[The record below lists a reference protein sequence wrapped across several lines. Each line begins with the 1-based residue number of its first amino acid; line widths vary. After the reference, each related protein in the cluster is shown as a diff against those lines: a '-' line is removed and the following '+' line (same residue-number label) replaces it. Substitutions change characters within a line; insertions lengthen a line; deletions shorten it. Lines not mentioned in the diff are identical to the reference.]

1 MSVVEVEVKDS
12 ADMER
17 RAGMSLATRT
27 LSWLM
32 PLGIILQMSWLL
44 FPLGVR
50 GGVEELELVEEE
62 KEAVLVVASG
72 RAEGIPLCVL
82 SVVFVMGVGGR
93 SELSDVTVIV
103 VEEKAFIAGD
113 VDKESEEMAASEFGK
128 LVLLS

>member
-1 MSVVEVEVKDS
+1 
-12 ADMER
+12 MER

-32 PLGIILQMSWLL
+32 PLGTILQMSWLL

-62 KEAVLVVASG
+62 NEAVLVVASG

-82 SVVFVMGVGGR
+82 SVVFVMGVGGW

-128 LVLLS
+128 LALLS